1 MASDMQAV
9 RELVGWLLWCYKQGY
24 TRADDRAVL
33 ANWMSDDPATLTLED
48 AAERC
53 RLLAMADE
61 ILAAVTRMPRTD
73 PRRRGG
79 YSGALPAEVVRAPV
93 NVPSGARTA
102 GHRGTGAVRAAKAER
117 ERIRAHLKGVVADH
131 ARDGNDSVLGAL
143 LDAIRELG
151 TP

>member
-1 MASDMQAV
+1 MASDIQAV

-48 AAERC
+48 AAERGH
-53 RLLAMADE
+53 LLAMADE
-61 ILAAVTRMPRTD
+61 VLAAVTRMPRTG

-79 YSGALPAEVVRAPV
+79 YSGALPAEAVRPPV

-102 GHRGTGAVRAAKAER
+102 DHRGTGVAQER

-131 ARDGNDSVLGAL
+131 AREGNDSVLGAL
-143 LDAIRELG
+143 LDAIRELD